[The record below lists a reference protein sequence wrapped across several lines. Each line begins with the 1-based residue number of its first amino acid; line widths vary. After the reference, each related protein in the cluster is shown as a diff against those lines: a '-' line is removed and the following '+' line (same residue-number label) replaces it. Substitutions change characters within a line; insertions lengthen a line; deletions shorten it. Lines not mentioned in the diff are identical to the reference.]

1 MRRSSYHLSAFVTS
15 LIALSAWL
23 GHAHNVH
30 ASSVCTPVDSTLQ
43 SDWPAYNGQVNG
55 DHYSQLTQITPANV
69 AHLKQAWRFDVG
81 TEGGL
86 QTNPLIVG
94 RVLYGY
100 TPTLQVVALDAATGQ
115 QLWRFDSGAGGRQPS
130 RGFAYAGKG
139 KNARLFAFIMNFIY
153 ALDPATGKPIP
164 SFGEAGRIDMRK
176 DLEADYTQL
185 TVALTSPG
193 VLYKNLLI
201 CGFRAPETKPAPRGD
216 IRAYNIY
223 TGRLSWSF
231 HTIPH
236 PREEG
241 YSSWPAG
248 AWKSAGAANNWAGM
262 AVDEKRG
269 IVYVPTGS
277 AVSDF
282 YGADRIGD
290 YLYADTLLALN
301 ASTGKKL
308 WHFQDVHH
316 DIWDR
321 DFPAPPALVTV
332 MHNGKIVDA
341 VAQTTKQGFVFVLD
355 CVTGKPVFP
364 VDEHPFPPSQVPG
377 EVASKTQPIPL
388 LPEAYAR
395 QRLTSAMLTKR
406 TPAAHAWAV
415 EQFKT
420 FRSDGLFVPFSLD
433 KQTVVFPGFDGGAE
447 WGGPAID
454 PRSGVIFINASDLA
468 WTGGLTENHGGSPGA
483 VIYQTQCAICH
494 GGDRKGNPPAFP
506 PLNDIG
512 KRLTDNQIIETIHG
526 GKGRMPGFPSL
537 LDSRMDQLIDF
548 LKHDADTMPGT
559 TSVVATGG
567 NDLIGGKLYA
577 KNCALCHGDDR
588 QGEVSN
594 YPGLLGVRQRM
605 DDGQVVNTIHHGKG
619 RMPGFPQLTR
629 ADADAILRFLG
640 PSSILAPE
648 VTSGKKELEVNSFPS
663 TMPKYRFTGYRKF
676 LDPDGYPAVAPP
688 WGTLNAIDLNTGKF
702 LWKVP
707 LGQYPELAAQ
717 GTPDTGSEN
726 YGGPIVTAGGILF
739 IGATVFDNKLRAF
752 DPKTGKLLWEGALP
766 FAGNATPSTYM
777 VKGRQYIVIA
787 TSGAR
792 NPKGPQ
798 GAAYVAFALQ

>member
-15 LIALSAWL
+15 LIAVSAWL
-23 GHAHNVH
+23 GHVHNVH
-30 ASSVCTPVDSTLQ
+30 ASSVGVPVNSTLQ

-55 DHYSQLTQITPANV
+55 DHYSPLTQITPTNV
-69 AHLKQAWRFDVG
+69 AHLKQVWRFDVG
-81 TEGGL
+81 IEGAL
-86 QTNPLIVG
+86 ETNPLIVG
-94 RVLYGY
+94 HVLYGY

-115 QLWRFDSGAGGRQPS
+115 QLWRFDSGAGGLQPS

-193 VLYKNLLI
+193 VLYKDLLI

-236 PREEG
+236 PGEEG
-241 YSSWPAG
+241 YTSWPAG
-248 AWKSAGAANNWAGM
+248 AWKTAGAANNWAGM

-282 YGADRIGD
+282 YGSDRIGND
-290 YLYADTLLALN
+290 LFADTLLALD
-301 ASTGKKL
+301 ARTGKKL

-321 DFPAPPALVTV
+321 DFPAPPALVSV
-332 MHNGKIVDA
+332 IHNGKLVDA
-341 VAQTTKQGFVFVLD
+341 VAQTTKHGFVFVFD
-355 CVTGKPVFP
+355 RVTGKPLFP
-364 VDEHPFPPSQVPG
+364 VEERPFPPSEVPG

-388 LPEAYAR
+388 TPEPYAR
-395 QRLTSAMLTKR
+395 QRLTSNMLTNR

-468 WTGGLTENHGGSPGA
+468 WTGGLTENRSGSRGA

-494 GGDRKGNPPAFP
+494 GGDRKGNPPTFP

-548 LKHDADTMPGT
+548 LKHDTITGT
-559 TSVVATGG
+559 TSGVPTGG
-567 NDLIGGKLYA
+567 NDPIGGKLYE
-577 KNCALCHGDDR
+577 KNCALCHGDYR

-605 DDGQVVNTIHHGKG
+605 DDGQIVNTIHHGKG

-640 PSSILAPE
+640 PSSALTSDE
-648 VTSGKKELEVNSFPS
+648 TSGKKELEASTFPS

-676 LDPDGYPAVAPP
+676 LDPDGYPAVIPP

-702 LWKVP
+702 LWKIP
-707 LGQYPELAAQ
+707 LGQYPELVVQ

-726 YGGPIVTAGGILF
+726 YGGPIVTAGGVLF

-752 DPKTGKLLWEGALP
+752 EAKTGKLLWEGLLP

-777 VKGRQYIVIA
+777 VDGRQYIVIA

>member
-1 MRRSSYHLSAFVTS
+1 L
-15 LIALSAWL
+15 
-23 GHAHNVH
+23 
-30 ASSVCTPVDSTLQ
+30 
-43 SDWPAYNGQVNG
+43 
-55 DHYSQLTQITPANV
+55 
-69 AHLKQAWRFDVG
+69 
-81 TEGGL
+81 
-86 QTNPLIVG
+86 
-94 RVLYGY
+94 
-100 TPTLQVVALDAATGQ
+100 
-115 QLWRFDSGAGGRQPS
+115 
-130 RGFAYAGKG
+130 
-139 KNARLFAFIMNFIY
+139 
-153 ALDPATGKPIP
+153 
-164 SFGEAGRIDMRK
+164 
-176 DLEADYTQL
+176 
-185 TVALTSPG
+185 
-193 VLYKNLLI
+193 
-201 CGFRAPETKPAPRGD
+201 
-216 IRAYNIY
+216 
-223 TGRLSWSF
+223 
-231 HTIPH
+231 
-236 PREEG
+236 
-241 YSSWPAG
+241 
-248 AWKSAGAANNWAGM
+248 
-262 AVDEKRG
+262 
-269 IVYVPTGS
+269 
-277 AVSDF
+277 
-282 YGADRIGD
+282 
-290 YLYADTLLALN
+290 
-301 ASTGKKL
+301 
-308 WHFQDVHH
+308 
-316 DIWDR
+316 
-321 DFPAPPALVTV
+321 
-332 MHNGKIVDA
+332 VDA
-341 VAQTTKQGFVFVLD
+341 VAQTTKHGFVFVFD
-355 CVTGKPVFP
+355 RVTGKPLFP
-364 VDEHPFPPSQVPG
+364 VEERPFPPSEVPG

-388 LPEAYAR
+388 TPEPYAR
-395 QRLTSAMLTKR
+395 QRLTSNMLTNR

-454 PRSGVIFINASDLA
+454 PQSGVIFINASDLA
-468 WTGGLTENHGGSPGA
+468 WTGGLTENQSGSPGA

-494 GGDRKGNPPAFP
+494 GGDRKGNPPTFP

-548 LKHDADTMPGT
+548 LKHDTITGT
-559 TSVVATGG
+559 TSGVPTGG
-567 NDLIGGKLYA
+567 NDPIGGKLYE

-605 DDGQVVNTIHHGKG
+605 DDGQIVNTIHHGKG

-640 PSSILAPE
+640 PSSALTSDE
-648 VTSGKKELEVNSFPS
+648 TSGKKELEASTFPS

-676 LDPDGYPAVAPP
+676 LDPDGYPAVIPP

-702 LWKVP
+702 LWKIP
-707 LGQYPELAAQ
+707 LGQYPELVVQ

-726 YGGPIVTAGGILF
+726 YGGPIVTAGGVLF

-752 DPKTGKLLWEGALP
+752 ETKTGKLLWEGLLP

-777 VKGRQYIVIA
+777 VDGRQYIVIA